1 MRDIINLNYLWYSP
15 VPSRNFQYCM
25 CLLKSALSGNL
36 LSLKKKKNTF
46 IYLFIFGYA
55 GSSLLT
61 VLCLAVESGN
71 YSPVAVGGLLIAAVS
86 LIVEHGL

>member
-1 MRDIINLNYLWYSP
+1 MSFEICPFWK
-15 VPSRNFQYCM
+15 FTFF
-25 CLLKSALSGNL
+25 
-36 LSLKKKKNTF
+36 KKKKNTF